1 VRAAIRTRAT
11 MRKKMTVS
19 KPQLV
24 FLLANYFSGATLLT
38 ILLSG
43 QKEIVSNGEAM
54 FFDERD
60 EERYD
65 CTCGRYIDEC
75 DFYGAAAAHMRLPGG
90 AGWDKRLFVHAPT
103 FSRNR
108 ILRSFLGSWR
118 YESALRDS
126 FISAIPTY
134 RRSRDRF
141 VDAQLEFFANARR
154 LSGASIYLDGT
165 KSVRRAQLFARDGR
179 SNVKALHLIRDGR
192 GFSGSDL
199 KNTPNQTVSMSVA
212 EWLGYIAQVDRFS
225 KSFPSVPVLTVRYED
240 LCRATEKTMRTICEF
255 IGVPYRQGDK
265 NIMDGAHI
273 LGNRMRKGFSGTIVE
288 DTSWK
293 QRLDARTQEI
303 LTSRMKRQLERF
315 GYI

>member
-1 VRAAIRTRAT
+1 
-11 MRKKMTVS
+11 MTVS
-19 KPQLV
+19 KPRLV
-24 FLLANYFSGATLLT
+24 SLLANYFSGATLLT

-43 QKEIVSNGEAM
+43 HEEIVSNGEAM
-54 FFDERD
+54 FFDDRD

-75 DFYGAAAAHMRLPGG
+75 DFYRAAAGHMRLPD
-90 AGWDKRLFVHAPT
+90 ASGWDKRLFVHAPN

-118 YESALRDS
+118 YESAM
-126 FISAIPTY
+126 
-134 RRSRDRF
+134 RDRF
-141 VDAQLEFFANARR
+141 ITALPGYRRTRDRFIDAQLQFFAHARR

-179 SNVKALHLIRDGR
+179 SDMKALHLIRDGR
-192 GFSGSDL
+192 GFSSSDL
-199 KNTPNQTVSMSVA
+199 RNTPDQTISKSVK

-225 KSFPSVPVLTVRYED
+225 KSFPSVPVLVVRYED
-240 LCRATEKTMRTICEF
+240 LCRSTEKTIRTICEF
-255 IGVPYRQGDK
+255 IGIPFQQVGQD
-265 NIMDGAHI
+265 IMSDAHI
-273 LGNRMRKGFSGTIVE
+273 LGNRMRRAFRGEIVE

-293 QRLDARTQEI
+293 EKLDPGTQRL
-303 LTSRMKRQLERF
+303 LTSRMRKQLERF